1 MLHPRAKASV
11 PEVAMKTLIAFI
23 LGLLALPALFALA
36 GVLGWL
42 PSNATTNPPAWE
54 SSFGMKA
61 LDASLEKRSDKLSNP
76 IDEKDAS
83 ALAAGKRIYADNCAG
98 CHGGAKGPSS
108 FGSGFYPRVPQ
119 FFQDGAGVDPREA
132 YAAIHDGIRYSGMP
146 AWQSQLNDKQ
156 MWQVA
161 NFVARIRAPNGKKMD
176 MDRD

>member
-83 ALAAGKRIYADNCAG
+83 ALAAGKKIYADNCGG
-98 CHGGAKGPSS
+98 CHGGAKGPSC
-108 FGSGFYPRVPQ
+108 FG
-119 FFQDGAGVDPREA
+119 
-132 YAAIHDGIRYSGMP
+132 
-146 AWQSQLNDKQ
+146 
-156 MWQVA
+156 
-161 NFVARIRAPNGKKMD
+161 
-176 MDRD
+176 

>member
-1 MLHPRAKASV
+1 
-11 PEVAMKTLIAFI
+11 MKTLIAFI

-83 ALAAGKRIYADNCAG
+83 ALAAGKKIYADNCAG

-119 FFQDGAGVDPREA
+119 FFQDGADVDPREA